1 MLDICTFLVG
11 VAQGASLSIQQIL
24 ELNSRRK
31 LTKANFKV
39 KGDIFTTVVERNDR
53 ATDLVQALAG
63 RLPGMRGVYAGRLR
77 NARQVEAL
85 TINLVSVNRRYK
97 VHAGIRVTDV

>member
-1 MLDICTFLVG
+1 MQDICTFLVG

-53 ATDLVQALAG
+53 ATDLVQAGFEILL
-63 RLPGMRGVYAGRLR
+63 LPWWR
-77 NARQVEAL
+77 
-85 TINLVSVNRRYK
+85 
-97 VHAGIRVTDV
+97 